1 MASKMK
7 KTEYVTARTR
17 VALSP
22 GDAVRVTRELQ
33 ELTQAELARASGL
46 SQPTV
51 SGIESGRLRL
61 GAERAEKLA
70 RALQVHPAVLLW
82 PQWDAKQRAG

>member
-1 MASKMK
+1 MASKIK

-33 ELTQAELARASGL
+33 ELTQAELAR
-46 SQPTV
+46 V
-51 SGIESGRLRL
+51 STQCRWWACGR
-61 GAERAEKLA
+61 
-70 RALQVHPAVLLW
+70 
-82 PQWDAKQRAG
+82 QRARNVMGPG